1 MEKNPKK
8 KKEIKMMIYY
18 IIKIIQKFIKED
30 IEDNS
35 FVILLMN
42 FIIEFSILFMKKK
55 TLIFIIQMLT
65 NRNFT

>member
-30 IEDNS
+30 TEDNS

-55 TLIFIIQMLT
+55 TLVFIIKMLT
-65 NRNFT
+65 YRNFT

>member
-42 FIIEFSILFMKKK
+42 FIIEFSIYL
-55 TLIFIIQMLT
+55 
-65 NRNFT
+65 